1 MMEDGL
7 LEFRVDENG
16 VGRYHSNYH
25 IFLMTSTSSKRYSG
39 IEAITERHGFMD
51 GYLRFVAS

>member
-1 MMEDGL
+1 
-7 LEFRVDENG
+7 
-16 VGRYHSNYH
+16 
-25 IFLMTSTSSKRYSG
+25 MTSTSSKRYSG